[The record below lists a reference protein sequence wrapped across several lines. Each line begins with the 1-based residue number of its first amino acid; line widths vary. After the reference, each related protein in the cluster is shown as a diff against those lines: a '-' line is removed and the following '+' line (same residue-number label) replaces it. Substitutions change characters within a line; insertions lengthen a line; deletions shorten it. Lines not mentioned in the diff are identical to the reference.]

1 MSGSLEFDPTKY
13 YGHPEFYKIVEELK
27 ELHSRKN
34 FQYATQDN
42 PLGNFERCGNLI
54 KKLLK
59 PNVNPAL
66 ADAMIL
72 MSKQIDA
79 VYEMIGEGKSGTEEE
94 VIDKFRDVA
103 VYSIISMILIKESKK

>member
-1 MSGSLEFDPTKY
+1 MSIEFDKTKY

-34 FQYATQDN
+34 FQYATSDN
-42 PLGNFERCGNLI
+42 PLANFQRCGNLI

-59 PNVNPAL
+59 PSVDAPL

-79 VYEMIGEGKSGTEEE
+79 VYEMVGEGKTGTEEE
-94 VIDKFRDVA
+94 IVDKFRDIA
-103 VYSIISMILIKESKK
+103 VYSIISMILLKEKQK